1 MSALAFGQIEA
12 EARGDPVWESVT
24 EGVHGL
30 LENEVEQA
38 RSADIGGGERA
49 YCAARAAAI
58 RDLAGSLEV
67 FRESLRI
74 PPAAWEWALIL

>member
-1 MSALAFGQIEA
+1 MSALTFGQIEA

-49 YCAARAAAI
+49 Y
-58 RDLAGSLEV
+58 
-67 FRESLRI
+67 
-74 PPAAWEWALIL
+74 